1 MVDNDPRLILPG
13 SHARAVA
20 TALSLLERDLFL
32 VEALVAAD
40 QVGIVVSTRTG
51 LDARQREHM
60 QRRIRE
66 IRAEIAALAA
76 TFSLPHHVRDGRRII
91 SGHLSERWAD
101 LGDTRPAKLARYGQL
116 DPALAAVLDPPIARL
131 TELVEAMCKEVE
143 Q

>member
-1 MVDNDPRLILPG
+1 MTESTARLRL
-13 SHARAVA
+13 SEAHERSVT
-20 TALSLLERDLFL
+20 TALMLLEQDLFL
-32 VEALVAAD
+32 VASLVAAD
-40 QVGIVVSTRTG
+40 QVGIVVSTRTR

-60 QRRIRE
+60 QRLIEE

-101 LGDTRPAKLARYGQL
+101 LGDTRPAKLGRYGRL
-116 DPALAAVLDPPIARL
+116 DPALAAALDPPITRL
-131 TELVEAMCKEVE
+131 TELVAAMCKEVE